1 MSAPGAGALSNETYF
16 RYLRRRGTIASP
28 AQMPVC
34 RRLPCPR
41 PSATLAEIVYT
52 ETVYPTVSSKLCI
65 PKLWQC
71 DMGNNEVAGRD
82 GDTRIG
88 AVKYLSFTIHN
99 LFQCTQ
105 FCGAGASAGANP
117 LNRRVT
123 PPFGLCRLCAGANA
137 LVK

>member
-1 MSAPGAGALSNETYF
+1 M
-16 RYLRRRGTIASP
+16 
-28 AQMPVC
+28 M
-34 RRLPCPR
+34 RRLPCP
-41 PSATLAEIVYT
+41 PVTLAEIVYT

-123 PPFGLCRLCAGANA
+123 PPFGLCRLCAGANT